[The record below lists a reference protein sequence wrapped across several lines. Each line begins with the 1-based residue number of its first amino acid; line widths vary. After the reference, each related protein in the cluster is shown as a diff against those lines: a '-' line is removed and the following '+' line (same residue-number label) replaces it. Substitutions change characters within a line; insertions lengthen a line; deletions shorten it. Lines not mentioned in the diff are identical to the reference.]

1 MTKKVK
7 APIGYHFMVKNNN
20 DFYLMETSGE
30 YSKHTAGG
38 YTSQLSLDVQI
49 KKSHTTTSTSV
60 SASSSTTRT
69 STRTVSSRRTSTST
83 STGY

>member
-1 MTKKVK
+1 
-7 APIGYHFMVKNNN
+7 MVKNNN

-49 KKSHTTTSTSV
+49 KKSHTTTSTI
-60 SASSSTTRT
+60 TTRT
-69 STRTVSSRRTSTST
+69 SARTVSSRTTSTST